1 MAARNITAR
10 NINWNG
16 ITVYPAD
23 LNDAFRNIA
32 MVAWTVANYRINNWG
47 EPVWAAR

>member
-1 MAARNITAR
+1 MTAR

-16 ITVYPAD
+16 TTVYPAD

-32 MVAWTVANYRINNWG
+32 MVAWTIAYHRINGWSD
-47 EPVWAAR
+47 PVWNVG